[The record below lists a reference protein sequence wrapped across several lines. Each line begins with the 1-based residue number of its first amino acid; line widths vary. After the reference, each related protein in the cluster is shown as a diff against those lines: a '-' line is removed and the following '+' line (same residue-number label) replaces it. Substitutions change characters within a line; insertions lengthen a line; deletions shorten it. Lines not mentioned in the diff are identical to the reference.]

1 MDVYTIYS
9 DHTEECTAHE
19 FVRYMNKFM
28 DKLVEGGRMESY
40 RITRMKLG
48 FRSMELPEFRID
60 MEFKTMQDLDD
71 AMDAVLYKKDSIQT
85 HIGFSKLVDADSL
98 DHFLYRDYPD
108 EI

>member
-1 MDVYTIYS
+1 MNVYTIYA
-9 DHTEECTAHE
+9 ELAQGVKPKE
-19 FVRYMNKFM
+19 FVDRITEYFATLPTLHK
-28 DKLVEGGRMESY
+28 Y

-48 FRSMELPEFRID
+48 FRSKDLGEWRID
-60 MEFKTMQDLDD
+60 MDFKTMQDLDD
-71 AMDAVLYKKDSIQT
+71 AMNHVLNKKDTMNT

>member
-1 MDVYTIYS
+1 MNVYTIYA
-9 DHTEECTAHE
+9 ELAEGVKANE
-19 FVRYMNKFM
+19 FVDLITEYFAT
-28 DKLVEGGRMESY
+28 LPTLHSF

-48 FRSMELPEFRID
+48 FRSKDLGEWRID
-60 MEFKTMQDLDD
+60 MEFKSMQDLDD
-71 AMDAVLYKKDSIQT
+71 AMNHVLHKKDTMHT

>member
-1 MDVYTIYS
+1 MNVYTIYA
-9 DHTEECTAHE
+9 ELAEGVKPKE
-19 FVRYMNKFM
+19 FVERITEYFATLPTLY
-28 DKLVEGGRMESY
+28 DY

-48 FRSMELPEFRID
+48 FRSKDLGEWRID

-71 AMDAVLYKKDSIQT
+71 AMNHVLNKKDTMNT

>member
-1 MDVYTIYS
+1 MNIYTIY
-9 DHTEECTAHE
+9 TELAEGVKPKE
-19 FVRYMNKFM
+19 FVERITEYFATLPTLYN
-28 DKLVEGGRMESY
+28 Y

-48 FRSMELPEFRID
+48 FRSKDLGEWRID

-71 AMDAVLYKKDSIQT
+71 AMDHVINKKDTAHT
-85 HIGFSKLVDADSL
+85 HRGFAKLVDADSL

>member
-1 MDVYTIYS
+1 MNVYTIYA
-9 DHTEECTAHE
+9 ELAEGVKANE
-19 FVRYMNKFM
+19 FVEQITEYFATLPTLYN
-28 DKLVEGGRMESY
+28 Y

-48 FRSMELPEFRID
+48 FRSKDLGEWRID

-71 AMDAVLYKKDSIQT
+71 AMNHVLNKKDTMNT

-108 EI
+108 AS

>member
-1 MDVYTIYS
+1 MNVYTIYAELAQGVKS
-9 DHTEECTAHE
+9 DE
-19 FVRYMNKFM
+19 FV
-28 DKLVEGGRMESY
+28 E
-40 RITRMKLG
+40 RITEYFATLPTLHTFRITKMKLG
-48 FRSMELPEFRID
+48 FRSKDLGEWRID